1 MNEALSPA
9 EIVFG
14 RDNPPRRNSELVEV
28 ADQIV
33 TSDVVAVKVPARV
46 LLVPTPTLPKFK
58 EVTLEASWPAAVPV
72 PDKAIDTFDALETS
86 VIPPI
91 ALPSAL
97 GIKKT
102 TKVTLLLLIEA
113 QGQTQPTQLEANAG
127 YEGLRDRQGRITGV
141 RQRFVRCL
149 VATRLNIA
157 EINTRPTG
165 RQRSLVRIALRSRR

>member
-58 EVTLEASWPAAVPV
+58 EVTLEVSWPAAVPV

-102 TKVTLLLLIEA
+102 TKVTLCSLLRLK
-113 QGQTQPTQLEANAG
+113 G
-127 YEGLRDRQGRITGV
+127 
-141 RQRFVRCL
+141 
-149 VATRLNIA
+149 RLNPLNWKPTPDTRA
-157 EINTRPTG
+157 CEI
-165 RQRSLVRIALRSRR
+165 VRVELPEFVNVSYDVW